1 MTNIIT
7 LLDIE
12 YKLLF
17 RRKLSS
23 FMAFIFPLA
32 FYLLFTSLIDMP
44 ADAKKV
50 FYKEYMYSMT
60 VFSLMGFCLMQFPL
74 EIIEERNSGWYKRLI
89 STPITVLNYYLAKII
104 KTMTLFLASILLL
117 FSVAHFYKGVDLSAS
132 EWILSGVSLWLG
144 ASMFLTLGLIITQ
157 FSETQKAS
165 SVANLLNIVLAII
178 GGLWFPVSTFP
189 DWMQTIAKLTP
200 TYHLRHLAL
209 EFGKG
214 NGFNV
219 QSFIILGI
227 YSIIFLI
234 IALLINKRKEVE

>member
-89 STPITVLNYYLAKII
+89 STTITVLNYYLAKII

-117 FSVAHFYKGVDLSAS
+117 FCVAHFYKGVDLSVS

-157 FSETQKAS
+157 FTETQKAS
-165 SVANLLNIVLAII
+165 SVANLCNIVLAII

-234 IALLINKRKEVE
+234 IALLINKSKEVE

>member
-74 EIIEERNSGWYKRLI
+74 EIIEERNSDWYKRLI

-117 FSVAHFYKGVDLSAS
+117 FCVAHFYKGVDLSVS

-157 FSETQKAS
+157 FTETQKAS
-165 SVANLLNIVLAII
+165 SVANLCNIVLAII

-234 IALLINKRKEVE
+234 IALLINKSKEVE